1 MTTPN
6 ARIEPVVP
14 DRPRK
19 RKRQAVDNVRK
30 LTDEKIKR
38 NHLTVMDTLRDQV
51 RPKGVESVNLA
62 RTQSLGTKKVSDK
75 AVSSLYIW
83 IKNVSHSVRKVK
95 PRWQNR

>member
-51 RPKGVESVNLA
+51 RPKGV
-62 RTQSLGTKKVSDK
+62 
-75 AVSSLYIW
+75 
-83 IKNVSHSVRKVK
+83 
-95 PRWQNR
+95 

>member
-62 RTQSLGTKKVSDK
+62 RTQSLDTR
-75 AVSSLYIW
+75 L
-83 IKNVSHSVRKVK
+83 RKC
-95 PRWQNR
+95 PTRH

>member
-19 RKRQAVDNVRK
+19 RKRQAVDNIRK

-51 RPKGVESVNLA
+51 RPKEYRKCQSSSYPESV
-62 RTQSLGTKKVSDK
+62 
-75 AVSSLYIW
+75 YEE
-83 IKNVSHSVRKVK
+83 SVRQGSELFIYLDQKRQSFGEK
-95 PRWQNR
+95 SKTKMAE